1 MVAMATRNKLILE
14 QLERKME
21 PFRSANG
28 IPAPEKGWLHA
39 IRTALNM
46 TLEQLGNRLN
56 TSKQAAK
63 ALEMR
68 EAEGAISLRTL
79 QEAANAMDMKL
90 VYGLVPKN
98 GTLDQLVEQKA
109 RAFAEKIVQRTHHN
123 MQLEDQGN
131 SEERIAAAIDELT
144 ADIKRELRRSIWD

>member
-1 MVAMATRNKLILE
+1 
-14 QLERKME
+14 ME
-21 PFRSANG
+21 PFRSTND

-90 VYGLVPKN
+90 VYGLVTKN

-109 RAFAEKIVQRTHHN
+109 RTFAEKIVQRTHHN